1 MLGDHTTASGEVV
14 HRPAQETCVCND
26 VAVVGEHPHS
36 GGPEIVQVGQFNA
49 GPALRDGT
57 GRNHFRPVPS
67 RRAGPALN
75 WPTWTISGPPEC
87 GCSPTTA
94 TSLQTQVSCAGR
106 WTTSPLAVV

>member
-57 GRNHFRPVPS
+57 GRNHFDEADLGTPGGDVPGDM
-67 RRAGPALN
+67 AGVGDRIGVRHHDCLLY
-75 WPTWTISGPPEC
+75 
-87 GCSPTTA
+87 
-94 TSLQTQVSCAGR
+94 TSDAADDLTRVDLGG
-106 WTTSPLAVV
+106 